1 MLQIEEIINSI
12 FFSKTYILYQEY
24 DNKAWL
30 VDIGDIEPVIE
41 FCENRQLFV
50 EGVFLT
56 HIHFDHIYGLQ
67 SLVDHYPKCKVY
79 TTEYGR
85 TALAS
90 DKLNMSR
97 YHEAPF
103 RYEGDNIIV
112 VREGDE
118 MELFHCKPKMKIYKT
133 PGHNP
138 SCLTMVL
145 GEWIFTGDAY
155 IPGVGA
161 NTQLPHA
168 NKEQA
173 NQSLN
178 RILKL
183 SKGKSIFSGHK

>member
-1 MLQIEEIINSI
+1 M
-12 FFSKTYILYQEY
+12 
-24 DNKAWL
+24 
-30 VDIGDIEPVIE
+30 
-41 FCENRQLFV
+41 
-50 EGVFLT
+50 
-56 HIHFDHIYGLQ
+56 
-67 SLVDHYPKCKVY
+67 
-79 TTEYGR
+79 
-85 TALAS
+85 
-90 DKLNMSR
+90 
-97 YHEAPF
+97 
-103 RYEGDNIIV
+103 

-118 MELFHCKPKMKIYKT
+118 MELFHSKPKMKIYET